1 MKAKTSSQNINWN
14 AIRLSWMLMMLV
26 LMMLVP
32 THLLTTVLSSFYENG
47 TEIAMTL
54 EYESDSEEKEK
65 EKEKSKE
72 KATDVFVQ
80 HINLSDT
87 NPENQIKSRNEHS
100 GLLSSMILEIATPPP
115 RL

>member
-1 MKAKTSSQNINWN
+1 
-14 AIRLSWMLMMLV
+14 MMLV
-26 LMMLVP
+26 LMLLVP
-32 THLLTTVLSSFYENG
+32 THLLTTVLSSIYDNG

-72 KATDVFVQ
+72 KATDDYVRYTY
-80 HINLSDT
+80 HSDS

-100 GLLSSMILEIATPPP
+100 GLLSSLILEIATPPP
-115 RL
+115 RS